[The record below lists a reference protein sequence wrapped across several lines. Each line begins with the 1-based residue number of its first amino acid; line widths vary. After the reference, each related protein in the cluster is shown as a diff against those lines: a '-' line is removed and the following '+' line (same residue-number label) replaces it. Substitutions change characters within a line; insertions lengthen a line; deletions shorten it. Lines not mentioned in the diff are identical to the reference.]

1 MGLISAIIVGFVVF
15 ILIQYFAPGLS
26 TLVAVLI
33 AGFIAGMLVEGL
45 LKGLFVGLVISVI
58 GILIV
63 MFFFGGLPGYNGTT
77 TGDIIG
83 SLLGALGIGIIV
95 LSSIAGLAG
104 GALRRSKAGK

>member
-58 GILIV
+58 GILIA
-63 MFFFGGLPGYNGTT
+63 MFFFGGLPGVTN
-77 TGDIIG
+77 TGDTIG
-83 SLLGALGIGIIV
+83 SLLGALGIGTIV
-95 LSSIAGLAG
+95 LSSIAGLVG
-104 GALRRSKAGK
+104 GALRRYKIGK

>member
-1 MGLISAIIVGFVVF
+1 MGLISAIIAGFVVF

-58 GILIV
+58 GILIA
-63 MFFFGGLPGYNGTT
+63 MFFFGGLPGVTNTN
-77 TGDIIG
+77 DIIG
-83 SLLGALGIGIIV
+83 GLLGGIGIATIV
-95 LSSIAGLAG
+95 ISSIAGLAG
-104 GALRRSKAGK
+104 GYLRRYRIGK